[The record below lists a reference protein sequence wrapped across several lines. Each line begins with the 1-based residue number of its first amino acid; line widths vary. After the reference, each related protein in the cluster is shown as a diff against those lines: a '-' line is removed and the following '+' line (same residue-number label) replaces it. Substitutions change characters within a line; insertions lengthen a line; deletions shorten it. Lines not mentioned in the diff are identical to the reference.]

1 MKGRKLRIFDQS
13 DLRLVSV
20 RYPLCEQFNP
30 DLRPGTFAS
39 WRRRWHHGAPDTS
52 NPVVDSGRMC
62 LHVVITR
69 QIEGLTH
76 GMNVS
81 VCEERPNV
89 SVCEER
95 PNVSLKARQFCHFP
109 HLNGMDLLLS
119 LVFRINS
126 KVELL
131 PLWHIEQ

>member
-1 MKGRKLRIFDQS
+1 
-13 DLRLVSV
+13 
-20 RYPLCEQFNP
+20 
-30 DLRPGTFAS
+30 
-39 WRRRWHHGAPDTS
+39 
-52 NPVVDSGRMC
+52 MC

-89 SVCEER
+89 S
-95 PNVSLKARQFCHFP
+95 LKARSVLSFP
-109 HLNGMDLLLS
+109 SPKWDGPAFVDG

-131 PLWHIEQ
+131 PLWHIEQERSFHCAAGAFFLCDAKGYVGL